1 MEPRPPSP
9 RSSQGQQPAGSGRA
23 SEETGAYQQQPDAAP
38 GSAPQR
44 SDYDY
49 SPLDLAPPGQRRRR
63 QLVAAIIGG
72 AVVLLLTAAS
82 VFAII
87 ALRGDGDDDA
97 TDLAALQTQIATLE
111 VASVGTP
118 DVADADAS
126 GDEVAEA
133 EPTVQG
139 DDPAGTGEDDD
150 VERVVAQPGEPEAAE
165 PTSAPEETE
174 GGPSQG
180 ELEAMLPAEGTVPQ
194 GLDAVE
200 NTSRTEE
207 EVVNALGGN
216 REAEMNLD
224 QWGWSGNV
232 ERRFTASDPAALS
245 PEATTDITVSLH
257 GFASDQAATDALTF
271 YSDILALS
279 GYEEVEA
286 GDIGTTNRLLRL
298 PQEDGGT
305 TVALYVQEGPVLY
318 RIGGYSPG
326 GDPTTNIVNV
336 AQAMISE

>member
-1 MEPRPPSP
+1 MEPRPQSP

-23 SEETGAYQQQPDAAP
+23 SEETGAYQQQPDPASV
-38 GSAPQR
+38 SAPQR

-63 QLVAAIIGG
+63 QLVAAVIGG
-72 AVVLLLTAAS
+72 AVVLLLAAAA
-82 VFAII
+82 VFAVI

-111 VASVGTP
+111 AAGMGTP
-118 DVADADAS
+118 DVVDSDTP
-126 GDEVAEA
+126 GDEAAEE
-133 EPTVQG
+133 EPTEQ
-139 DDPAGTGEDDD
+139 DNDPAAAEEDDD
-150 VERVVAQPGEPEAAE
+150 VERVVAEPGEPEAAE
-165 PTSAPEETE
+165 PTAGPAEAGT
-174 GGPSQG
+174 GPSQG
-180 ELEAMLPAEGTVPQ
+180 ELEAMLPSEASVPQ

-200 NTSRTEE
+200 NSSRTEE

-216 REAEMNLD
+216 REAETNLD
-224 QWGWSGNV
+224 QWGWSANV
-232 ERRFTASDPAALS
+232 ERRFTASDPAALL

-257 GFASDQAATDALTF
+257 GFANDQAAADALTF

-279 GYEEVEA
+279 GYEEAEA
-286 GDIGTTNRLLRL
+286 GDIGTSNRLLRL

-336 AQAMISE
+336 AQAMIGE